1 MTKFAHRPL
10 QIFFLGFILA
20 SPVSAQKKLT
30 AAEAKQHFGETATV
44 CGEVVS
50 ARYAESSKGHP
61 TFLNLDKPYPKPIF
75 TVVIWTENRS
85 KFGKP
90 EEDYK
95 GKQICVSG
103 KDHRLCGF
111 AGDCRFRSQADKTR
125 IVDDSRHRSKA
136 SDDLRSPSRP
146 WNLDCSKPPL
156 KSLARVTVRDLPNSL
171 PGLGLQSSLWD
182 VLPKL
187 FRGPVLLRRDAGSHT

>member
-1 MTKFAHRPL
+1 
-10 QIFFLGFILA
+10 
-20 SPVSAQKKLT
+20 
-30 AAEAKQHFGETATV
+30 
-44 CGEVVS
+44 
-50 ARYAESSKGHP
+50 
-61 TFLNLDKPYPKPIF
+61 KPYPKPIF

-156 KSLARVTVRDLPNSL
+156 KSLARWTPKIVRSLDRKSTRLNS
-171 PGLGLQSSLWD
+171 
-182 VLPKL
+182 
-187 FRGPVLLRRDAGSHT
+187 SHDQISYAV